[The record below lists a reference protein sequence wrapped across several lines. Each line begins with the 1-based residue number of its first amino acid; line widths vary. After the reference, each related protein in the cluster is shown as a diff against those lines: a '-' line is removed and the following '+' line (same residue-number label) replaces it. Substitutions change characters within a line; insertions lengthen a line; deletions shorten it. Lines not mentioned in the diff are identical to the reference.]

1 MDMTYTFQDREVIL
15 ISKILKQF
23 LVIEAV
29 MVQLN
34 NKVKICTCHIRLF
47 FFFFHYEWFNF
58 FHGQM
63 TQNMLAILYALHI
76 CIIIKNFVILCVCL
90 FLNPQALL

>member
-1 MDMTYTFQDREVIL
+1 MDMTYTFQDREAIL

-47 FFFFHYEWFNF
+47 FFFS
-58 FHGQM
+58 
-63 TQNMLAILYALHI
+63 L
-76 CIIIKNFVILCVCL
+76 
-90 FLNPQALL
+90 